1 MKTSGELRKHL
12 QINLADTVATL
23 NSYLRG
29 HDAENLKPILER
41 VGRGGKLPHWFELL
55 VNGQSMPNLDGKT
68 IGSVIEMTFLAV
80 LEKHTFKDFNLP
92 PLTVNPAKG
101 IDFPFLE
108 LGMKSP
114 SENFCTSEPFFSA
127 YERILGSEFDSIVLL
142 TDYQTAKKSPPP
154 VRIQIIKHS
163 YLKGSEI
170 ADKNLCAIAQK
181 NKEQLFNESEALC
194 KKMLQFLCYVNQQDW
209 RAKALLKL
217 LDVMYEGD
225 DAINDL
231 LSKLEAHFIKKED
244 ADNKK
249 GDEPLSRH
257 ELDIILSIKDSV
269 PKHAAIVNA
278 CSDWVIDSHKDFAR
292 LPNDNEWQRF
302 LKSPLDG
309 RIGMSFALQWRFNF
323 GNLFSDIEGD
333 ELIVTE
339 NPNGLS
345 LTPHNL
351 EFETQMEVARKI
363 MKDNRAVLREL
374 AK

>member
-1 MKTSGELRKHL
+1 MKTTVELRKHL
-12 QINLADTVATL
+12 QTNLADTVAKL
-23 NSYLRG
+23 NSYLCG
-29 HDAENLKPILER
+29 HDAENLRATLER

-80 LEKHTFKDFNLP
+80 LEKHTFKGFDLP

-101 IDFPFLE
+101 VDFPLLE

-170 ADKNLCAIAQK
+170 ADKKLCAIALK

-225 DAINDL
+225 DVINNL
-231 LSKLEAHFIKKED
+231 LLKLEAHFIKKEET
-244 ADNKK
+244 DNKK
-249 GDEPLSRH
+249 GDEPLSRG
-257 ELDIILSIKDSV
+257 ELNIILNIKDSI
-269 PKHAAIVNA
+269 PKPAAIVNA
-278 CSDWVIDSHKDFAR
+278 CSDWVIDSQKDFAR

-323 GNLFSDIEGD
+323 GNLFSDVEGD
-333 ELIVTE
+333 ELFVIET
-339 NPNGLS
+339 PDDSS
-345 LTPHNL
+345 LMPHDAT
-351 EFETQMEVARKI
+351 FEAQMKVAEDIMRKRR
-363 MKDNRAVLREL
+363 NVLREL